1 MGWTVANAKNLTGI
15 VIVAAML
22 GAGACSS
29 ASAPPAPPAPPLD
42 GPALAEAVRLDAVLG
57 HLQELERIA
66 TENDGNRAL
75 GTPGYDASVD
85 YVAGKLRA
93 AGFDVQTPEF
103 DVTSFDVENASLTV
117 DGAPVELRVLAMSP
131 STGPDGITARLVRVP
146 ADDTPGCEAT
156 DYDNLDV
163 AGAIAVVDRGV
174 CPFSD
179 KQKAAAERGA
189 AALLV
194 VNNEP
199 GPLAGGT
206 LGEDGDRF
214 IPAAGVSGDDGAALA
229 TGTSAT
235 LIVDTVIEDIRS
247 RNVIAQTATGDTDN
261 VVVVGAHLD
270 SVPEGPG
277 INDNGSGVAAVL
289 ETALQLGPDPNVA
302 NAVRFAF
309 WGAEE
314 IGLVG
319 STRYVESLSD
329 DERNAIAL
337 YLNFDML
344 GSPNPGYL
352 VYDGDDSDAVGSG
365 PGPEGSAGIEQTF
378 RSFFESRG
386 VAADGTD
393 FDGRSDYGPFVEAG
407 IPAGGVFSGADER
420 KSPDQAGKW
429 GGEADTP
436 FDPNYHSPEDT
447 LANIDRNAYAV
458 TAASVGYGVGI
469 YAQSLDGVPTGDAR
483 DQERSGN

>member
-1 MGWTVANAKNLTGI
+1 MNTRTLSGI
-15 VIVAAML
+15 TILAAAL
-22 GAGACSS
+22 GAVACSS
-29 ASAPPAPPAPPLD
+29 TAAPTAPLD
-42 GPALAEAVRLDAVLG
+42 APALADAVQLDAVVG

-75 GTPGYDASVD
+75 GTAGYDASVD
-85 YVAGKLRA
+85 YVAGKLRD

-131 STGPDGITARLVRVP
+131 STGPDGITARVVRAP

-156 DYDNLDV
+156 DYDGLDV
-163 AGAIAVVDRGV
+163 AGAVAVVDRGV
-174 CPFSD
+174 CPFSV
-179 KQKAAAERGA
+179 KQQVAAERGA

-206 LGEDGDRF
+206 LGEDGDTL
-214 IPAAGVSGDDGAALA
+214 IPAAGVSGDDGTALA
-229 TGTSAT
+229 GAGSVT
-235 LIVDTVIEDIRS
+235 LIAETTIEDIRS
-247 RNVIAQTATGDTDN
+247 RNVIAQTATGDTGN

-270 SVPEGPG
+270 SVPDGPG

-289 ETALQLGPDPNVA
+289 ETALQLGSDPSVT

-329 DERNAIAL
+329 EERNAVAL

-352 VYDGDDSDAVGSG
+352 VYDGDDSDAVGAG
-365 PGPEGSAGIEQTF
+365 PGPEGSTAIEQTF
-378 RSFFESRG
+378 RTFFDSRG

-420 KSPDQAGKW
+420 KTPDQAGKW
-429 GGEADTP
+429 GGEADVP
-436 FDPNYHSPEDT
+436 FDPDYHSPQDT
-447 LANIDRNAYAV
+447 LGNIDRDALAV
-458 TAASVGYGVGI
+458 TAASVGYGVGTF
-469 YAQSLDGVPTGDAR
+469 AQSLDGVPTGAAR